1 MAHPVLK
8 KLFAAMAITV
18 LSITVTAPAQ
28 AVPAYYQQTVTGST
42 LAECN
47 AAGSQLAQQK
57 RAQGYLVTWTGCG
70 HQGFGYVGLVSWSD

>member
-1 MAHPVLK
+1 MLK
-8 KLFAAMAITV
+8 KLLTATAFIV
-18 LSITVTAPAQ
+18 LSTTVTAPAQ